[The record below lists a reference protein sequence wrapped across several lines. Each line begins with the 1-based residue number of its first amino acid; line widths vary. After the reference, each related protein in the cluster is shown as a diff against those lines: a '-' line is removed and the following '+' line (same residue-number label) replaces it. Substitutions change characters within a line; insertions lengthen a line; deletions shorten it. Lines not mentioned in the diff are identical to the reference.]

1 MGSQYD
7 SYSGIRIKPKDFTF
21 LDYILDPYYWN
32 NNVTIPAYTGEFY
45 FDPNNP
51 QIFKDPNGKE
61 WVYITRNSKYA
72 VLMGKLTS
80 IAYMWCDGATQD
92 DFDEKL
98 SAGVQSEFKLVNLGR
113 LPGSKT
119 LQSIRDGKA
128 VVVNILSAW
137 GIGGGEG
144 FDNLSNSSITFDW
157 QNIMLPDY
165 TGESVTKANHL
176 NCIGPTYNET
186 HLNLN
191 LIAQLPTDE
200 NIFQNYDLPIWY
212 KRENNFAQNYL
223 GQPNFTLMQQLGSQS
238 HNKNFMYYIANGN
251 IQATVPLAAIPYVPA
266 EYASSEFNFTRA
278 PQRYRDV
285 LKVIVSYRNAS
296 VSEATFAERF
306 MALEMCELSG
316 YLVASGFSVFLYD
329 GGQLTF
335 GMNVAMRKYP
345 KLNGFYASIKTP
357 SMCSTKNGLSLGG
370 LELIV
375 AYGTGNSFTSIS
387 GFLIQLLNTRD
398 ESRYT
403 NCRGVVMNGL
413 NHLEYAFGLKP
424 KEIDGYSES
433 NGDFCMCGLN
443 FSICFD
449 RTIDKR
455 AATSTKAIGYNSQ
468 KEITKIAT
476 QGSETTAK
484 VGSMIY

>member
-21 LDYILDPYYWN
+21 LDYILDPYYWQ
-32 NNVTIPAYTGEFY
+32 NNVKIPAYTGEFY

-61 WVYITRNSKYA
+61 WVYITRNSNSA
-72 VLMGKLTS
+72 VAMGLLTN

-98 SAGVQSEFKLVNLGR
+98 SAGVQSEFKLFNTRR

-137 GIGGGEG
+137 GIGGGYG
-144 FDNLSNSSITFDW
+144 FDDLSNSSITFDW

-186 HLNLN
+186 HLNLTF
-191 LIAQLPTDE
+191 QLPTAA

-212 KRENNFAQNYL
+212 KRKNNFAQNYL
-223 GQPNFTLMQQLGSQS
+223 GQSNFTLMQQLGSQS
-238 HNKNFMYYIANGN
+238 HNKNFMYYIVNGN

-266 EYASSEFNFTRA
+266 QYASSEFSFMYA

-285 LKVIVSYRNAS
+285 LKVIVNYRNAS

-316 YLVASGFSVFLYD
+316 YLVAAGFSVFLYD

-335 GMNVAMRKYP
+335 DMNVSMGNYH

-375 AYGTGNSFTSIS
+375 AYNTGNSFIDIS
-387 GFLIQLLNTRD
+387 GFLIQLLNTGV
-398 ESRYT
+398 ETMYT
-403 NCRGVVMNGL
+403 NCRSVVMNGI

-449 RTIDKR
+449 RTVDKR
-455 AATSTKAIGYNSQ
+455 AATKAIGYNSQ

-484 VGSMIY
+484 VGNIIY

>member
-7 SYSGIRIKPKDFTF
+7 SYSGIRIKPKNFTF
-21 LDYILDPYYWN
+21 LDYVLDPYYWQ
-32 NNVTIPAYTGEFY
+32 NNVVIPAYTGEFY

-72 VLMGKLTS
+72 VFMGRLTS

-92 DFDEKL
+92 DFNEKL
-98 SAGVQSEFKLVNLGR
+98 SAGVQSEFKLVNLRG

-128 VVVNILSAW
+128 VVVSILSAW

-157 QNIMLPDY
+157 QNIMLSDY

-176 NCIGPTYNET
+176 NCLGPTYNEAC
-186 HLNLN
+186 LNLTT
-191 LIAQLPTDE
+191 QLPTAA

-212 KRENNFAQNYL
+212 KRKNNFAQNYL
-223 GQPNFTLMQQLGSQS
+223 GQPNFTLMQQLGPQS
-238 HNKNFMYYIANGN
+238 RNKNFMYYIVNGN

-266 EYASSEFNFTRA
+266 EYTSSEFKFAIA
-278 PQRYRDV
+278 PQRYRDA

-306 MALEMCELSG
+306 MALEIGELSG
-316 YLVASGFSVFLYD
+316 YLALLGFSVFLYD
-329 GGQLTF
+329 GGQSTF
-335 GMNVAMRKYP
+335 DMNVAMRKYP

-357 SMCSTKNGLSLGG
+357 SMCSTKNGLSLGS

-375 AYGTGNSFTSIS
+375 AYGTGNSFIGIS
-387 GFLIQLLNTRD
+387 GLLVQLLNAGYETILI
-398 ESRYT
+398 S
-403 NCRGVVMNGL
+403 CRGVIMNGI
-413 NHLEYAFGLKP
+413 NHLEYAFGLRP

-449 RTIDKR
+449 RTVDKR
-455 AATSTKAIGYNSQ
+455 AATKAIGYNSQ

-484 VGSMIY
+484 VGNIIY